1 MNTDERR
8 RKLRDALV
16 NAAERVIAGS
26 GLGSLKARDLAREVG
41 CALGAIYTVFPD
53 LDTLILSVNSR
64 TLALLD
70 RHLMESGVIG
80 PGAGSVEEPGAAM
93 QRLIALADGYL
104 GFAAQNRHRWQ
115 ALFAHRMADG
125 RPVPDWHRAE
135 QMRLF
140 SYVEE
145 PLRALRT
152 DLPDEDR
159 SLLARSLFSAVHG
172 IVSLG
177 LEEKLTSVPLP
188 KLQRQLEL
196 LVSATA
202 HGLKDGREHRAPNEA
217 VRTNQ
222 GGGPMPS
229 PL

>member
-1 MNTDERR
+1 MSTDERR
-8 RKLRDALV
+8 RRLREALV
-16 NAAERVIAGS
+16 DAAERVVAGS

-70 RHLMESGVIG
+70 RHLTESGVIG
-80 PGAGSVEEPGAAM
+80 PDARTVEEPEAATR
-93 QRLIALADGYL
+93 RLVALADGYL
-104 GFAAQNRHRWQ
+104 DFAAQNRYRWQ
-115 ALFAHRMADG
+115 ALFAHRMTGG

-145 PLRALRT
+145 PLRALQA
-152 DLPDEDR
+152 DLVEEDR
-159 SLLARSLFSAVHG
+159 PLLARSLFSAVHG

-177 LEEKLTSVPLP
+177 LEEKLTNVPLP
-188 KLQRQLEL
+188 KLRRQLEL
-196 LVSATA
+196 LVAA
-202 HGLKDGREHRAPNEA
+202 MARGLQGR
-217 VRTNQ
+217 
-222 GGGPMPS
+222 
-229 PL
+229 